1 MAVALRQIPWRS
13 VDPNWRMRLKSPAVL
28 AGVLLLL
35 MVLHVELR
43 AAPEVTDVPP
53 ESIARMGVTSQ
64 RMILLP
70 KHIFVSS
77 GWITVQPDV
86 TRLGFGHLFAPPL
99 LANPMRVTCTIDG
112 RPIEVVDYTW
122 YPSEFALRAKPASG
136 LDVSGRIVPLP
147 GISAVI
153 GELTLTNRSSQSVSS
168 EIALTADGAVGHSPR
183 WPFSVPRARVEN
195 TRRMFKH
202 GRLLLRSDDGV
213 AELALAI
220 VGGEASSSDEGPK
233 QTVML
238 RPGERQTH
246 FLVAVLDAPEKTPA
260 LFDKILASP
269 ERFVAE
275 ARLNW
280 QRRIK
285 RLESVAPAIETPNAE
300 LAAFYRRALFSLL
313 ACRWDSDAMLFRPW
327 YATSGMDGGA
337 VCSYLW
343 DLSYTSKMAVLCD
356 AKAVRRYLL
365 AFTEADLA
373 ASNALNPLDGRALG
387 NDYSY
392 NDYNLTRLAYDYVTL
407 TGDVG
412 VLSETV
418 RDETFL
424 DYLYRYALRKE
435 DLDRPPV
442 LVDYGTN
449 KNLLELKRTDDY
461 QHYTPSP
468 NGERVLIYEHLDKL
482 FSWAGRKTPHDL
494 AARAEAFREHFL
506 EKLWDPEHRWFR
518 CLDRR
523 GQPRIAYSIQ
533 IFDLL
538 RTGMLSREQQLAVLS
553 HLNEDE
559 FLSPYGVH
567 SLSKQDEGYDPNDA
581 DWGGPGA
588 FAGDPPELVIDLIA
602 AGHEKL
608 GVDVLRRILW
618 WSEFPYIPQA
628 VLAADRDYRTDGRAN
643 VVAGLAGCQAI
654 LNGLLGIRVD
664 GEQIH
669 FNPVNDPIV
678 FGLSLSNLNV
688 RGQRFDLKIAD
699 DGKGYLVRTD
709 GQEVRRATGL
719 PTAFPLPRLS
729 RNTQ

>member
-1 MAVALRQIPWRS
+1 MAIALTQIPRRAIGGNRRRRIAPVVAL
-13 VDPNWRMRLKSPAVL
+13 V
-28 AGVLLLL
+28 GVLILATT
-35 MVLHVELR
+35 LHGELA
-43 AAPEVTDVPP
+43 AAPEAGEVPP
-53 ESIARMGVTSQ
+53 ESIPRFGVTSQ

-86 TRLGFGHLFAPPL
+86 ARLGFGHMFAPPF
-99 LANPMRVTCTIDG
+99 LANPMRVACTIDG
-112 RPIEVVDYTW
+112 QTVEMVDYTW

-136 LDVSGRIVPLP
+136 LDVRGRIVPLV
-147 GISAVI
+147 GVSAVI
-153 GELTLTNRSSQSVSS
+153 CELILTNRSSQSVSS
-168 EIALTADGAVGHSPR
+168 EIALTAEGAVGHSLR
-183 WPFSVPRARVEN
+183 WPFSAPRARVEN
-195 TRRMFKH
+195 TKRMVKPD
-202 GRLLLRSDDGV
+202 RLRLRSDDGV

-220 VGGEASSSDEGPK
+220 AGGEASSPDGLPK
-233 QTVML
+233 RTVTL

-246 FLVAVLDAPEKTPA
+246 FLVAVLDAPEKTSA
-260 LFDKILASP
+260 LLDKILASP

-280 QRRIK
+280 QRRIE
-285 RLESVAPAIETPNAE
+285 RLEAVAPAIETPNAS
-300 LAAFYRRALFSLL
+300 LAAFYRRSLFSLL
-313 ACRWDSDAMLFRPW
+313 ACRWDSDAMRFRPW

-356 AKAVRRYLL
+356 AQAVRRYLL
-365 AFTEADLA
+365 AFAEADLTN
-373 ASNALNPLDGRALG
+373 SNSLSPLDGSPLG
-387 NDYSY
+387 NGYSY
-392 NDYNLTRLAYDYVTL
+392 NDYNLARLAHDYVTL

-412 VLSETV
+412 VLSEMV

-449 KNLLELKRTDDY
+449 KNLLELKRTEDY
-461 QHYTPSP
+461 QYYTPSP
-468 NGERVLIYEHLDKL
+468 NAERVLIYDQLDKL
-482 FSWAGRKTPHDL
+482 FSWTGRKTPHDL
-494 AARAEAFREHFL
+494 AARAGTLREHLL

-518 CLDRR
+518 CLDREGR
-523 GQPRIAYSIQ
+523 PRIAYSIQ

-538 RTGMLSREQQLAVLS
+538 RTGMLSREQQQAVLS
-553 HLNEDE
+553 HLSEDE
-559 FLSPYGVH
+559 FLSPHGVH

-588 FAGDPPELVIDLIA
+588 YAGDVPELVVDLIA
-602 AGHEKL
+602 AGHVVL
-608 GVDVLRRILW
+608 GVDVLQRILW

-628 VLAADRDYRTDGRAN
+628 VLAADRDYRTNGRAN
-643 VVAGLAGCQAI
+643 IVAGLSGCQAI

-669 FNPVNDPIV
+669 FNPVHHSIIA
-678 FGLSLSNLNV
+678 GL
-688 RGQRFDLKIAD
+688 R
-699 DGKGYLVRTD
+699 
-709 GQEVRRATGL
+709 
-719 PTAFPLPRLS
+719 
-729 RNTQ
+729 